1 MQDNFPTVDSSA
13 VRSSYKLIDFSKL
26 IFKSPGDTD
35 ILQSREYYGDD
46 AQISSMRQ
54 SVLSKGVLE
63 SPIVMETDDGENYRV
78 LEGNRRCYI
87 VSLLIA
93 EGETATANGKALSK
107 LKCEVRPSVMNIVE
121 DIFGDWHSL
130 NADASDELQEQCR
143 EYVRKQVML
152 EMGQDA
158 LIRNTQ
164 RLNWSPIEM
173 ARQIQA
179 QLEGGTPMS
188 ELCKQ
193 FGLAENTINARLA
206 LLSKEDEM
214 PEVIAAVDNQEI
226 GFSVGKLLS
235 NVKDSSARAEILEV
249 AKGRD
254 EEAKPSTSEVKEII
268 DAKHQES
275 VDAGGEGIKA
285 QDRKKRTPKTPTAA
299 TATAKPKVI
308 RKPVRSAEAILE
320 VISDISTTRVALGAD
335 EDDDLSINASMDL
348 GVAIKVLQWVI
359 TPDDNNSLEDIILGQ
374 SES

>member
-1 MQDNFPTVDSSA
+1 MQNNNFPTVDSSA
-13 VRSSYKLIDFSKL
+13 VRSSYKLIDFDKL
-26 IFKSPGDTD
+26 TFKSPGDTD

-46 AQISSMRQ
+46 AQISSMKQ
-54 SVLSKGVLE
+54 SVLAKGVLE
-63 SPIVMETDDGENYRV
+63 SPIVMETDDGEGYRV
-78 LEGNRRCYI
+78 LEGNRRCYV

-93 EGETATANGKALSK
+93 DGETSTANGKALSK
-107 LKCEVRPSVMNIVE
+107 IKCEVRPSVMNIVE
-121 DIFGDWHSL
+121 EIFGDWHSL
-130 NADASDELQEQCR
+130 NADASDELQEECR
-143 EYVRKQVML
+143 EHVRKQVML

-179 QLEGGTPMS
+179 QLEGGTPMT

-235 NVKDSSARAEILEV
+235 NVKDSTARAEILEV
-249 AKGRD
+249 AKGDD
-254 EEAKPSTSEVKEII
+254 ESKPSTAEVKEII
-268 DAKHQES
+268 DTKHQES
-275 VDAGGEGIKA
+275 VDSGGEGIKA
-285 QDRKKRTPKTPTAA
+285 QDRKKRSPKTPTAS
-299 TATAKPKVI
+299 TAKPKMVK
-308 RKPVRSAEAILE
+308 KPVRSAEAILE
-320 VISDISTTRVALGAD
+320 VISDISATRVELSAD
-335 EDDDLSINASMDL
+335 EEDDLSVNAAMDL

-359 TPDDNNSLEDIILGQ
+359 SPDDNTNLEDIILGA
-374 SES
+374 SEDS

>member
-13 VRSSYKLIDFSKL
+13 VRSSYKLIDFSKVV
-26 IFKSPGDTD
+26 FKSPGDTD

-46 AQISSMRQ
+46 AQISSMKQ
-54 SVLSKGVLE
+54 SVLAKGVLE
-63 SPIVMETDDGENYRV
+63 SPIVMETDDGGEYRV

-107 LKCEVRPSVMNIVE
+107 IKCEVRPSVMNIVE
-121 DIFGDWHSL
+121 EIFGDWHSL

-143 EYVRKQVML
+143 EHVRKQVML

-179 QLEGGTPMS
+179 QLEGGTLMS

-249 AKGRD
+249 AKGRN
-254 EEAKPSTSEVKEII
+254 EEAKPSTSEVKDII

-285 QDRKKRTPKTPTAA
+285 QDRKKRAPKTPTAS
-299 TATAKPKVI
+299 TAKPKVVK
-308 RKPVRSAEAILE
+308 KPVRSAEAILE
-320 VISDISTTRVALGAD
+320 VISDISSTRMELNSND
-335 EDDDLSINASMDL
+335 EDDLSINAAMDL